1 MSILFFLSKV
11 FLRTPGFLQALYSL
25 NAQHDCHKFKIFL
38 SCPEKMTQYFLVD
51 SLHSGIYMQSYRNT
65 QKKQILQSSLLHKL
79 IFKVFKVCSDCLC
92 LASTLKGASNFW
104 MAHPITTTVGI
115 SLILRI
121 KKVEG
126 VCQNIGKERILKG
139 FD

>member
-11 FLRTPGFLQALYSL
+11 FWRTPGFLQALYSL

-79 IFKVFKVCSDCLC
+79 IFKVCQASDSLC

-104 MAHPITTTVGI
+104 VAYPITTTVGI

-121 KKVEG
+121 KKAKG